1 MNGMQNQN
9 GQPQQQA
16 PQFDQ
21 NMMNQ
26 IQQASNALAQQLQQM
41 NMTPQ
46 QYLEQAMTNGSIS
59 QEQYQWARQMANA
72 VMGTKY

>member
-26 IQQASNALAQQLQQM
+26 IQQASNALAQRLQQM

>member
-9 GQPQQQA
+9 GGPT
-16 PQFDQ
+16 FDQ
-21 NMMNQ
+21 NTMSQ
-26 IQQASNALAQQLQQM
+26 IQQAANSLQQRLNQM

-46 QYLEQAMTNGSIS
+46 QRLEQGMMNGSIS
-59 QEQYQWARQMANA
+59 QERYQWARQMANA

>member
-1 MNGMQNQN
+1 MNGFLNQN
-9 GQPQQQA
+9 GQPQQQT

-21 NMMNQ
+21 NMLNQ
-26 IQQASNALAQQLQQM
+26 IQQASNVLAQQLQQM

-46 QYLEQAMTNGSIS
+46 QFLERAMTNGSIS
-59 QEQYQWARQMANA
+59 QEQYQWARQMANQ

>member
-9 GQPQQQA
+9 GGPR
-16 PQFDQ
+16 FDQ
-21 NMMNQ
+21 NTMNQ
-26 IQQASNALAQQLQQM
+26 IQQAANSLQQQLNQM

-46 QYLEQAMTNGSIS
+46 QRLEQGMMNGSIS
-59 QEQYQWARQMANA
+59 QQQYQWARQMANA

>member
-1 MNGMQNQN
+1 MNLPNSN
-9 GQPQQQA
+9 GQPQM

-21 NMMNQ
+21 NTMEQ
-26 IQQASNALAQQLQQM
+26 IQKASASLQQQLQQM

-46 QYLEQAMTNGSIS
+46 QYLEQAMTNGTVS
-59 QEQYQWARQMANA
+59 QERYEWARQMANA

>member
-1 MNGMQNQN
+1 MNGFPNQN
-9 GQPQQQA
+9 GQPQM

-21 NMMNQ
+21 NTMNQ
-26 IQQASNALAQQLQQM
+26 LQQASNALAQQLQQM

-59 QEQYQWARQMANA
+59 QEQYQWARQMANQ

>member
-9 GQPQQQA
+9 GGPR
-16 PQFDQ
+16 FDQ

>member
-9 GQPQQQA
+9 GGPM
-16 PQFDQ
+16 FDQ
-21 NMMNQ
+21 NTMNQ
-26 IQQASNALAQQLQQM
+26 IQQAANSLQQQLNQM

>member
-9 GQPQQQA
+9 GGPM
-16 PQFDQ
+16 FDQ

>member
-9 GQPQQQA
+9 GQ

-26 IQQASNALAQQLQQM
+26 IQQAANSLQQQLNQM

-59 QEQYQWARQMANA
+59 QEQYQWARQMANQ

>member
-1 MNGMQNQN
+1 MNGTQNQN
-9 GQPQQQA
+9 GGPM
-16 PQFDQ
+16 FDQ
-21 NMMNQ
+21 NTMNQ

>member
-9 GQPQQQA
+9 GGPM
-16 PQFDQ
+16 FDQ
-21 NMMNQ
+21 NTMNQ
-26 IQQASNALAQQLQQM
+26 IQQAANSLQQQLSQM

-46 QYLEQAMTNGSIS
+46 QRLEQCMMNGSIS
-59 QEQYQWARQMANA
+59 QEKYQWARQMANA